1 MGISGVFN
9 QMGHTPMTFSIK
21 RAPILVAALLS
32 LNLSAVMAVPAL
44 AQDQPAAPAAPAAQ
58 PQEVSPEALDLARK
72 YIDLT
77 DHGGIYETSIV
88 RAGINTYQQLLPQN
102 PEIAEPL
109 NKAIETVI
117 ASYKDKK
124 GDLFD
129 QMARLYAVNFTQ
141 DELKQIVDFYSTPTG
156 QKLSKA
162 NADLNPSLQRIMN
175 IFSVNLS
182 KEFFAKVRAEL
193 KAQGIDT

>member
-1 MGISGVFN
+1 MGGDGVFK
-9 QMGHTPMTFSIK
+9 QMGHTPMTFSFK
-21 RAPILVAALLS
+21 RASIVLAAMLS
-32 LNLSAVMAVPAL
+32 LSVSAGMAVPAF
-44 AQDQPAAPAAPAAQ
+44 AQDTPAAQ
-58 PQEVSPEALDLARK
+58 PQEVSPESLALARK

-109 NKAIETVI
+109 NAAIEVVI

-129 QMARLYAVNFTQ
+129 QMARLYAVNFTTE
-141 DELKQIVDFYSTPTG
+141 ELQQIVDFYGSETG
-156 QKLSKA
+156 QKLSKS
-162 NADLNPSLQRIMN
+162 NATLNPSLQRIMN
-175 IFSVNLS
+175 LFSVNLS

-193 KAQGIDT
+193 KSKGIDT

>member
-1 MGISGVFN
+1 
-9 QMGHTPMTFSIK
+9 MTFSSK
-21 RAPILVAALLS
+21 RASIVFAAMLS
-32 LNLSAVMAVPAL
+32 LSVSAGLAVPSF
-44 AQDQPAAPAAPAAQ
+44 AQDAAPAAPSAQ
-58 PQEVSPEALDLARK
+58 PQEVSPEALALARK
-72 YIDLT
+72 YVDLT
-77 DHGGIYETSIV
+77 DHGGIYETAIV

-102 PEIAEPL
+102 PTIADPL

-129 QMARLYAVNFTQ
+129 QMARLYALTFTM
-141 DELKQIVDFYSTPTG
+141 DELKQIVDFYSSPTG

-162 NADLNPSLQRIMN
+162 NADLNPALQRIMN

-193 KAQGIDT
+193 KSKGIDT

>member
-1 MGISGVFN
+1 MGGDGVFN
-9 QMGHTPMTFSIK
+9 QMGHTPMTFSFK
-21 RAPILVAALLS
+21 RASIVLAALLS
-32 LNLSAVMAVPAL
+32 LSVSAGSAMPAF
-44 AQDQPAAPAAPAAQ
+44 AQDTPAAQ
-58 PQEVSPEALDLARK
+58 PQEVSPEALALARK

-77 DHGGIYETSIV
+77 DHGGIYETAIV
-88 RAGINTYQQLLPQN
+88 RAGNNTYQQLLPQN
-102 PEIAEPL
+102 PTIADPL
-109 NKAIETVI
+109 NAAIEAVI

-141 DELKQIVDFYSTPTG
+141 DELQQIVAFYESDAG

-162 NADLNPSLQRIMN
+162 NATLNPSLQRIMN

-193 KAQGIDT
+193 KAKGIDT

>member
-1 MGISGVFN
+1 
-9 QMGHTPMTFSIK
+9 MTFSFKHASIV
-21 RAPILVAALLS
+21 LAAMLS
-32 LNLSAVMAVPAL
+32 LSVSAGLAIPAL
-44 AQDQPAAPAAPAAQ
+44 AQDAPAAAPSQ
-58 PQEVSPEALDLARK
+58 PQEVSPEAQALARK

-102 PEIAEPL
+102 PEIAVPL
-109 NKAIETVI
+109 NSAIETVI

-124 GDLFD
+124 GELFD
-129 QMARLYAVNFTQ
+129 QMARLYALTFSLE
-141 DELKQIVDFYSTPTG
+141 ELQQIVDFYGTPAG

-162 NADLNPSLQRIMN
+162 NADLNPALQRIMN
-175 IFSVNLS
+175 LFSVNLS

-193 KAQGIDT
+193 KAKGIDT

>member
-1 MGISGVFN
+1 MGMMGYSTR
-9 QMGHTPMTFSIK
+9 MGHTPMTIFQK
-21 RAPILVAALLS
+21 RAPLFVAALLS
-32 LNLSAVMAVPAL
+32 LTFSVGLAAPAL
-44 AQDQPAAPAAPAAQ
+44 AQDQPAPAAQ
-58 PQEVSPEALDLARK
+58 PQEVSPEVLALARK

-102 PEIAEPL
+102 PEIAEQL
-109 NKAIETVI
+109 NSAIEVVI

-129 QMARLYAVNFTQ
+129 QMARLYAVNFTME
-141 DELKQIVDFYSTPTG
+141 ELQQIVGFYETPTG

-162 NADLNPSLQRIMN
+162 NAELNPSLQRIMN
-175 IFSVNLS
+175 LFSVNLS

-193 KAQGIDT
+193 KSKGIDT

>member
-1 MGISGVFN
+1 
-9 QMGHTPMTFSIK
+9 MGHTPMTFSIK
-21 RAPILVAALLS
+21 RASIVFAALLS
-32 LNLSAVMAVPAL
+32 LTASAGVAVPAL
-44 AQDQPAAPAAPAAQ
+44 AQDQQPAAAQ
-58 PQEVSPEALDLARK
+58 PQEVSPEALALARK

-117 ASYKDKK
+117 ASYKDRK

-129 QMARLYAVNFTQ
+129 QMARLYAVAFTQ
-141 DELKQIVDFYSTPTG
+141 DELQQIVDFYSTPAG

-175 IFSVNLS
+175 IFSVNLA

>member
-1 MGISGVFN
+1 MGRDGVFN
-9 QMGHTPMTFSIK
+9 QMGHTPMTFSFK
-21 RAPILVAALLS
+21 RASIVLAAMLS
-32 LNLSAVMAVPAL
+32 LSVSAGLAVPAF
-44 AQDQPAAPAAPAAQ
+44 AQETPAAQ
-58 PQEVSPEALDLARK
+58 SQEVSPEALALARK
-72 YIDLT
+72 YVDLT
-77 DHGGIYETSIV
+77 DHGGIYETAIV

-102 PEIAEPL
+102 PTIAEPL
-109 NKAIETVI
+109 NAAIETVI

-129 QMARLYAVNFTQ
+129 QMARLYALTFTQ
-141 DELKQIVDFYSTPTG
+141 DELQAIVDFYASPTG

-162 NADLNPSLQRIMN
+162 NATLNPSLQRIMN

-193 KAQGIDT
+193 KAKGIDT

>member
-1 MGISGVFN
+1 
-9 QMGHTPMTFSIK
+9 MGHTPMTFSFK
-21 RAPILVAALLS
+21 RASIVVAALLS
-32 LNLSAVMAVPAL
+32 LSASAGLAVPVL
-44 AQDQPAAPAAPAAQ
+44 AQDAAPAAPATPA
-58 PQEVSPEALDLARK
+58 PAATPTEVSPEALALARK

-77 DHGGIYETSIV
+77 DHGGVYETAIV
-88 RAGINTYQQLLPQN
+88 RAGFDTYQQLLPQN

-117 ASYKDKK
+117 ASYKDRK

-129 QMARLYAVNFTQ
+129 QMARLYAVTFSME
-141 DELKQIVDFYSTPTG
+141 ELQQIVDFYSSPTG

-162 NADLNPSLQRIMN
+162 NAELNPSLQRIMN
-175 IFSVNLS
+175 IFSANLS

-193 KAQGIDT
+193 KKQGIET